1 MGQRLNRHFSREDIQ
16 MKNKYVKR
24 CSRKTQ
30 IKTTV
35 RFYYVPIR
43 MAKIKSSNHT
53 KYRWSGGTGVL
64 ILCWWE
70 YFSLNLQNKVFF
82 LLLFNIFVL
91 IFWLYLTWNQKK
103 ISSDLMFTN
112 VHVWIV
118 FDSSLLNIS
127 WPLPTF
133 PLTLNISGFCVAIS
147 LPILPSH

>member
-43 MAKIKSSNHT
+43 MAKIKSSNYT
-53 KYRWSGGTGVL
+53 KYQWSGGTVVL

-91 IFWLYLTWNQKK
+91 IFWLYLVNLKSEK
-103 ISSDLMFTN
+103 
-112 VHVWIV
+112 
-118 FDSSLLNIS
+118 NIFRLDVYQCTCVDCF
-127 WPLPTF
+127 WLF
-133 PLTLNISGFCVAIS
+133 PLELVDLYQLFLWHWTYLGSV
-147 LPILPSH
+147 

>member
-35 RFYYVPIR
+35 RFHYVPIK

-91 IFWLYLTWNQKK
+91 IFWLYLVNLPQQLNCFFELSFGKADAAHVIKRFSHFFT
-103 ISSDLMFTN
+103 IVPIVDDLRLQ
-112 VHVWIV
+112 W
-118 FDSSLLNIS
+118 SL
-127 WPLPTF
+127 
-133 PLTLNISGFCVAIS
+133 
-147 LPILPSH
+147 